1 MQTSYSE
8 KVSEQDVFVL
18 FVEKNMII
26 NKTSSFAGEFLLDS
40 AFFYVII
47 LYIKKVFHHFEKCPA
62 SVPWDSGN
70 LFAASGG
77 RFLSFSSKGGWY
89 HEPGS

>member
-1 MQTSYSE
+1 MQTSCPE

-18 FVEKNMII
+18 SVEKETII
-26 NKTSSFAGEFLLDS
+26 NKTSLRAGYFLLDS
-40 AFFYVII
+40 VFFYVII
-47 LYIKKVFHHFEKCPA
+47 LYIKKVFHHFEKCPV